1 MVSDKKMGI
10 VVILVILASICL
22 CSYHVINDNVMD
34 DKPTYKIDTLDAGN
48 ITNETPITT
57 VNLNI
62 NQEVGGCQ
70 IKFADTDTIY
80 SINTTNTNNSNDSM
94 NVTHNINGD
103 QLNMDVNSNKDEII
117 TLSSKYHYNI
127 NAKCNVGGLSYDV
140 SKNAHIN
147 ELNSTITLGGCDIH
161 LNGGVIDNINSQVT
175 LGGVNIIGNMPGTLN
190 VNSTIGI
197 GGLNINQTKS
207 DYNIHSNI
215 DLGGVNMNTP
225 NKQSTN
231 QVFDFK
237 TPNYDNSENKINLN
251 SNIQLGGL
259 NIG

>member
-94 NVTHNINGD
+94 NVTLKKGNYYLNIKSTYSVG
-103 QLNMDVNSNKDEII
+103 LKLSAPVKGKMLKDIFESISSSI
-117 TLSSKYHYNI
+117 T
-127 NAKCNVGGLSYDV
+127 
-140 SKNAHIN
+140 
-147 ELNSTITLGGCDIH
+147 
-161 LNGGVIDNINSQVT
+161 VT
-175 LGGVNIIGNMPGTLN
+175 LKKDNVIIF
-190 VNSTIGI
+190 
-197 GGLNINQTKS
+197 S
-207 DYNIHSNI
+207 DI
-215 DLGGVNMNTP
+215 
-225 NKQSTN
+225 STN
-231 QVFDFK
+231 C
-237 TPNYDNSENKINLN
+237 
-251 SNIQLGGL
+251 GL
-259 NIG
+259 EIVQE